1 MFLLADVQYCKGCQ
15 QDFFL
20 SGFRDRVKRNM
31 TKAYVLIVNEPGAE
45 DSVISNLSKIPSIT
59 DAYGILGT
67 YDILTKLE
75 SYDEDIIQKDITNG
89 IRKISK
95 IRSTLTLLVD
105 KKLEII
111 KANEIEQKVLDE
123 HMAQAF
129 ILTVHRLKS
138 DESYIVKRLQQI
150 PEVIE
155 VDLLIG
161 YYEIICKISA
171 PSYNDISKIVTNKIR
186 KILGI
191 KSTITMNV
199 INKQGFSR

>member
-1 MFLLADVQYCKGCQ
+1 M
-15 QDFFL
+15 
-20 SGFRDRVKRNM
+20 DRIKRNM
-31 TKAYVLIVNEPGAE
+31 AKAYVLIVNEPGTE

-59 DAYGILGT
+59 DAYGIFGT

-75 SYDEDIIQKDITNG
+75 SYDKDIIQNDITNG

-95 IRSTLTLLVD
+95 IRSTLTLLVN
-105 KKLEII
+105 KKLEIL

-123 HMAQAF
+123 HIAQAF

-138 DESYIVKRLQQI
+138 DEPYIVKRLQEI

-155 VDLLIG
+155 ADLLIG
-161 YYEIICKISA
+161 YYEIICKVSA